1 MVTLTLRVAVAVLFF
16 IVTPP
21 VLFGLHSSEPSADL
35 DHHPDPITNLRLD
48 HVSFHPNPSLVNNLT
63 VGFWLHSNLAT
74 PKPRT
79 AKHTY
84 TYPKIFEISLIS
96 TGPLSDALVVEASA
110 KEEEDR
116 WKISSGSLA
125 AC

>member
-1 MVTLTLRVAVAVLFF
+1 MTRSQHGVIRPDKGNVRIA
-16 IVTPP
+16 PP
-21 VLFGLHSSEPSADL
+21 NGASGTGNM
-35 DHHPDPITNLRLD
+35 IR
-48 HVSFHPNPSLVNNLT
+48 
-63 VGFWLHSNLAT
+63 G
-74 PKPRT
+74 KPT
-79 AKHTY
+79 TKI
-84 TYPKIFEISLIS
+84 YPKIFEISLIS